1 METTTKT
8 YSEEDRNMGLLSK
21 ATRSDTMIVNQLTKR
36 EVMKNRDS
44 NDNQSENPDKNKVKI
59 AMTKTKFNSQKLENL
74 HNRVISNSDSV
85 KYVELRPDAPVG

>member
-36 EVMKNRDS
+36 EVMKNCDS
-44 NDNQSENPDKNKVKI
+44 NDN
-59 AMTKTKFNSQKLENL
+59 
-74 HNRVISNSDSV
+74 H
-85 KYVELRPDAPVG
+85 EL

>member
-36 EVMKNRDS
+36 EVMKNCDS

-59 AMTKTKFNSQKLENL
+59 AMTKTKFNSQKLE
-74 HNRVISNSDSV
+74 IYTIET
-85 KYVELRPDAPVG
+85 KE